1 MFPAERAFLAI
12 ANMGAYAVS
21 KAALIRFSEQLAL
34 ELAPYKIAVFPI
46 RPGVVRTRM
55 VEQAKQRVRIVQQF
69 LDEGRDVP
77 PEATA
82 DMVEFLASG
91 RADALSGYTF
101 SADQNWEELI
111 RRAEDVRRNKLYLLR
126 MGEL

>member
-1 MFPAERAFLAI
+1 
-12 ANMGAYAVS
+12 
-21 KAALIRFSEQLAL
+21 
-34 ELAPYKIAVFPI
+34 
-46 RPGVVRTRM
+46 M
-55 VEQAKQRVRIVQQF
+55 VEQARQRVRIVQQF